1 MRVLFLG
8 AGASKCAG
16 YPLANELMPAIRDE
30 AENTRLHNLKS
41 AWQAWTEF
49 LRHQKGPL
57 ALLLKNPNPEV
68 VLSAVDLCELA
79 RETRG
84 AFKER
89 YADQAWSYILSDTRV
104 PNHWSRSAGHRS
116 LFEAGN
122 ARNRFI
128 DCLEWFF
135 TFKHE
140 DDSKEERRNR
150 RGYLRDLLLELR
162 TGDVVITLNWDTTV
176 ERSLEELGRWNPV
189 RGYGFERTLR
199 IGRRDDSRPLPSD
212 FPKDSEIV
220 VLKPHG
226 SYGWHQMPGEN
237 LYFGNYY
244 FLPYFTYRYDGL
256 PFFDPDG
263 PDSGPDGHPV
273 LAYPSFLKQL
283 GGGEMQHIWH
293 LASDAL
299 QIADK
304 IDVWGYSLPESD
316 IAVRVLLNPVRF
328 RLAKGQV
335 AVRVHEPYNGQ
346 VRHRWTVFLNNR
358 DCVDKQAL
366 GSKQ

>member
-1 MRVLFLG
+1 
-8 AGASKCAG
+8 
-16 YPLANELMPAIRDE
+16 MPAIRDE

-176 ERSLEELGRWNPV
+176 EEVVGRVRSMEPCKRLWIRKDLAHWPKR
-189 RGYGFERTLR
+189 RFEATPLR
-199 IGRRDDSRPLPSD
+199 LP
-212 FPKDSEIV
+212 ER
-220 VLKPHG
+220 L
-226 SYGWHQMPGEN
+226 
-237 LYFGNYY
+237 
-244 FLPYFTYRYDGL
+244 R
-256 PFFDPDG
+256 
-263 PDSGPDGHPV
+263 DSGPEASWV
-273 LAYPSFLKQL
+273 
-283 GGGEMQHIWH
+283 IW
-293 LASDAL
+293 LASDARR
-299 QIADK
+299 K
-304 IDVWGYSLPESD
+304 S
-316 IAVRVLLNPVRF
+316 VLRQLLL
-328 RLAKGQV
+328 LALF
-335 AVRVHEPYNGQ
+335 HIP
-346 VRHRWTVFLNNR
+346 L
-358 DCVDKQAL
+358 
-366 GSKQ
+366 